1 MSERERNVCSGR
13 RTGLDKYY
21 HEQREILKE
30 FNDLDALVEMNT
42 DEEERL
48 QVFILAKKSEL

>member
-1 MSERERNVCSGR
+1 MSEKERNICSGR

-42 DEEERL
+42 DEEEGL
-48 QVFILAKKSEL
+48 QVYYSS